1 MSLTDEGDAIQP
13 VIALLVDE
21 IKCRA
26 LLDTGAGSLYISTG
40 LLIVLKKKSNHK
52 RYQAHR
58 NDDESQY

>member
-40 LLIVLKKKSNHK
+40 LLIVLKKKK
-52 RYQAHR
+52 Q
-58 NDDESQY
+58 SQKIPST